1 MTLACPSSPP
11 ASINIITNINTD
23 KVMQKNACC
32 VSLSLRKRRLTA
44 IIFCLLAA
52 FTLPVP
58 LQAGVPQQQST
69 YPVKGLVT
77 DAKGVPLPGVT
88 VRYGITGGATDNGG
102 CFSLRLPEERGRLT
116 FSWVG
121 YKTVTVGYRAGETL
135 RVRLEESR
143 ESLEEV
149 TVVAYGEQRRGQVSG
164 SVATVDAARLQNK
177 PASNVLTLA
186 KGQMAGVYIASQ
198 SGDPG
203 GNDVSIIVRGANDLA
218 IAGNRNPLFV
228 IDGVIAS
235 DDASLKVGGN
245 PLTSLNPDDIET
257 FTVLKDAAAAAIY
270 GSRAANGV
278 VIITTKKGRYNQ
290 HPLLSANVSHTF
302 ILQPLL
308 PERIGGNAE
317 RLARLEAMKNYAGVY
332 YDRETDSY
340 RYPEGYALGK
350 PYDYFWN
357 EGNGADMTVY
367 QDSLNPFYNNSTDLM
382 AYYLRPAHAT
392 NANIQ
397 VRGGA
402 EGIAYSVGLGF
413 YDEAGTLR
421 GTGNRRFSAFSN
433 LAFKPAHHLYGN
445 FRFYLAY
452 TDNNRSRKGVD
463 AFNPAPTAYS
473 TLPDFLFTS
482 TVLPGPGT
490 PYFGELTRRYESTR
504 EKNDSYK
511 LRTSFDLTYEIA
523 DGLALKSGVAVDYL
537 QNNQNVFL
545 PKEVNEYGK
554 TYSSGTIARHLMV
567 LNENLLTYRRTLGGS
582 HHADLLL
589 GFSVQQDEMNNNT
602 GKALGAASNTIH
614 YAPWYSQVYDAE
626 ARLDL
631 KDYYSDYE
639 KKTMVGLFGRLN
651 YNYRERYYAGFTLR
665 RDASST
671 FGEDVRWGWFPSYF
685 VGWTFTEEPF
695 MQALKPW
702 LNYGKLRF
710 SQGRTGRIFE
720 YPYLAQGELDQGA
733 PYLGHPTV
741 VPEWWAGVSNSG
753 LTWEKTTE
761 YDAGL
766 DLGLLDNRIGLT
778 FDYYLKRTRGLLYNP
793 PTPGTHTGF
802 LAPWRN
808 MYGIDNEGVELEVK
822 GELVRGRTWQW
833 NLSFNVSRNR
843 NRLARSLNGRDFQN
857 TAARFANNI
866 SVIGLPLYGI
876 YAFDDR
882 GIYDSQSD
890 VPSYYEDGVKK
901 YLRGEGSA
909 YYRAGDRIIT
919 DVDGNGQIYNY
930 GTLAEDRIYIGSPLP
945 QFQGGISTDLMWK
958 GLDVTVLF
966 NFVCRK
972 WVLDA
977 ARGAS
982 LGTYLALNPADMAR
996 PYLTGSLDGLFWE
1009 HPGDGAPYPA
1019 NRMENGLYNFAT
1031 NLASNAQRIS
1041 YLKLQ
1046 AVTVGYTLPEAVR
1059 KATGFGARI
1068 FISGENLF
1076 TLTDYRGGDPETV
1089 DPYTGVDNY
1098 NAYPLSRRFTIGL
1111 TLNF

>member
-1 MTLACPSSPP
+1 
-11 ASINIITNINTD
+11 
-23 KVMQKNACC
+23 MQKNACC

-116 FSWVG
+116 FSCVG
-121 YKTVTVGYRAGETL
+121 YQTVTVGYRAGETL

-317 RLARLEAMKNYAGVY
+317 RRARLEAMKNYAGVY

-567 LNENLLTYRRTLGGS
+567 LNENLLTYRRTFGS
-582 HHADLLL
+582 SHTVDLLL

-996 PYLTGSLDGLFWE
+996 PYLVESLDGLFWE

>member
-1 MTLACPSSPP
+1 
-11 ASINIITNINTD
+11 
-23 KVMQKNACC
+23 MQKNACS
-32 VSLSLRKRRLTA
+32 VGLSLRKRRLTA
-44 IIFCLLAA
+44 IIFCLLSA

-88 VRYGITGGATDNGG
+88 VRYGITGGVTDNGG
-102 CFSLRLPEERGRLT
+102 RFSLRLPEERGRLT
-116 FSWVG
+116 FSCVG

-317 RLARLEAMKNYAGVY
+317 LARRHGVVDIGGNAERRARLEAMKNYAGVY

-433 LAFKPAHHLYGN
+433 LAFKPARHLYGN

-490 PYFGELTRRYESTR
+490 PYFDELTRRYESTR

-511 LRTSFDLTYEIA
+511 LRTSFDLTYEII

-545 PKEVNEYGK
+545 PKEVTEYGK

-567 LNENLLTYRRTLGGS
+567 LNENLLTYRRTFGS
-582 HHADLLL
+582 SHTVDLLL

-822 GELVRGRTWQW
+822 GDLVRGRTWQW